1 LSPAEINGEPDRLP
15 NTIAPTMDRQLSR
28 TACVTKQQYMYIEK
42 ENNGKTYPYK
52 KNVDIFERDIYG
64 NKQTNERL
72 VANWL

>member
-1 LSPAEINGEPDRLP
+1 
-15 NTIAPTMDRQLSR
+15 MDRQLSR